1 MYGEGEGHAR
11 KRMREVIEAST
22 VARDAKLSQIERW
35 LSAPDPS
42 VNYQKALKL
51 RQHNTGRWLL
61 DGERYETWKIETASC
76 IWLYGI
82 PGCGK
87 TLLSST
93 ILEDVFRYCDEHPGY
108 AVAYFYFDFN
118 DIQKQNAERMLRSL
132 VVQLLQKSVDIPSS
146 LDALFSSHDNG
157 KRPPA
162 LDSLLKVARDLIEH
176 FPQVYIVLD
185 ALDECNQWSELME
198 MLETIASWEIPN
210 LHLIMTSRAEP
221 DIKSTLT
228 SFVDPQNSICL
239 QSNIVDRDI
248 QLYIRQ
254 RLSDDKD
261 LAKWKKDPDIQ
272 QEIETA
278 LTKGSKGMFRWAAC
292 QLDTL
297 GRCLN
302 RSLLRKTLKTLPSTL
317 DKTYERILGSI
328 SDEYAEY
335 AICILQWLAFSER
348 PLSVEELAEVIAIDV
363 SRDPEFDRD
372 EVLEDPMDVLRI
384 CSSLVSITAAPGLN
398 LSRVLRTPSITLPKR
413 EVPVRQIIMLAH
425 YSVKEYLIS
434 DRVKRGQAARYS
446 LQAATCHGAMAV
458 ACLGYLN
465 QFQEPELLSEQTL
478 EKFKLASYSARF
490 WSEHAR
496 KAGDQEAEVARFVC
510 RLLSMDN
517 PAYFSWIQIIEG
529 DFFWFDP
536 SFESIKSIVPT
547 PLYCASLL
555 GLDTVVE
562 QFLTQNSD
570 PNARGGTYGNALQAA
585 SCITRILLEAGANV
599 SPDGSCKSALHH
611 AIDGLRCTPSLVSTL
626 LKFGPPM
633 STVNAQNMTPLHFM
647 ALHRK
652 FEVIKILLKYGADP
666 NALFENHETSL
677 YLFLNNP
684 HESVSIQDPSRM
696 REVSQLGKAG
706 NHVWVKVL
714 IEYGANVGRTDDS
727 GLNALHYA
735 AQSGNHKTIVAI
747 LRTEEAKKV
756 GLVTSKDGSGRNV
769 LHHLLDK
776 KKKARIKTI
785 RFLLS
790 RGADSS
796 AVDDSG
802 CTPLASYLQSRSYI
816 NPELCSLLLKFNGNA
831 TFSNSKG
838 QNLGHLY
845 IQNRNT
851 TFETLRF
858 LHERGVDLTK
868 KDHEEKTLL
877 HVAATRGSLTDTM
890 LVYLINVVGLGIA
903 DQDIHGRDVLQYAT
917 ERHERIERVE
927 IELSA
932 MFCMEE
938 LSVDFC
944 SCSCSGCSG
953 FYRNFYRD
961 SYRDSRLTILRRITE
976 LKELATKRNNVTI
989 PVL

>member
-1 MYGEGEGHAR
+1 MRLLEVQSDGSFSLVGPQRSDISPYAILSHTWGADHDEVTYQDLYNGTGKEKHGYNKISFCKEQTTKDGLCHFWIDTCCINKSSEPELSEAIRSMFKWYRNASKCYVYLSDVSSTDCDQESVPFSESRWFTRGWTLQELLAPSCVQFFSKEGVLLGDKHSLAKEISEITRIPVEALQGHDLSKFSVEERMRWAEERKTTREEDQIYSLLGIFNIHIPIMYGEGEGHAR

-585 SCITRILLEAGANV
+585 SVRGHDNIVKLLLSAGA
-599 SPDGSCKSALHH
+599 D
-611 AIDGLRCTPSLVSTL
+611 
-626 LKFGPPM
+626 
-633 STVNAQNMTPLHFM
+633 VNAQDGQFTN
-647 ALHRK
+647 ALQAASVRGYENIVK
-652 FEVIKILLKYGADP
+652 LLLSAGADVNAKSGRFD
-666 NALFENHETSL
+666 NALQAASVGGHEN
-677 YLFLNNP
+677 
-684 HESVSIQDPSRM
+684 I
-696 REVSQLGKAG
+696 
-706 NHVWVKVL
+706 VKVL
-714 IEYGANVGRTDDS
+714 LSAGADV
-727 GLNALHYA
+727 NAN
-735 AQSGNHKTIVAI
+735 G
-747 LRTEEAKKV
+747 
-756 GLVTSKDGSGRNV
+756 GLVKW
-769 LHHLLDK
+769 
-776 KKKARIKTI
+776 A
-785 RFLLS
+785 
-790 RGADSS
+790 
-796 AVDDSG
+796 
-802 CTPLASYLQSRSYI
+802 
-816 NPELCSLLLKFNGNA
+816 
-831 TFSNSKG
+831 
-838 QNLGHLY
+838 
-845 IQNRNT
+845 
-851 TFETLRF
+851 
-858 LHERGVDLTK
+858 
-868 KDHEEKTLL
+868 
-877 HVAATRGSLTDTM
+877 
-890 LVYLINVVGLGIA
+890 
-903 DQDIHGRDVLQYAT
+903 
-917 ERHERIERVE
+917 
-927 IELSA
+927 
-932 MFCMEE
+932 
-938 LSVDFC
+938 
-944 SCSCSGCSG
+944 
-953 FYRNFYRD
+953 
-961 SYRDSRLTILRRITE
+961 IT
-976 LKELATKRNNVTI
+976 
-989 PVL
+989 

>member
-1 MYGEGEGHAR
+1 M
-11 KRMREVIEAST
+11 ST
-22 VARDAKLSQIERW
+22 
-35 LSAPDPS
+35 
-42 VNYQKALKL
+42 
-51 RQHNTGRWLL
+51 
-61 DGERYETWKIETASC
+61 
-76 IWLYGI
+76 
-82 PGCGK
+82 
-87 TLLSST
+87 
-93 ILEDVFRYCDEHPGY
+93 
-108 AVAYFYFDFN
+108 
-118 DIQKQNAERMLRSL
+118 
-132 VVQLLQKSVDIPSS
+132 
-146 LDALFSSHDNG
+146 
-157 KRPPA
+157 
-162 LDSLLKVARDLIEH
+162 
-176 FPQVYIVLD
+176 
-185 ALDECNQWSELME
+185 
-198 MLETIASWEIPN
+198 
-210 LHLIMTSRAEP
+210 
-221 DIKSTLT
+221 
-228 SFVDPQNSICL
+228 
-239 QSNIVDRDI
+239 
-248 QLYIRQ
+248 Q
-254 RLSDDKD
+254 R
-261 LAKWKKDPDIQ
+261 
-272 QEIETA
+272 
-278 LTKGSKGMFRWAAC
+278 
-292 QLDTL
+292 
-297 GRCLN
+297 
-302 RSLLRKTLKTLPSTL
+302 
-317 DKTYERILGSI
+317 
-328 SDEYAEY
+328 
-335 AICILQWLAFSER
+335 
-348 PLSVEELAEVIAIDV
+348 
-363 SRDPEFDRD
+363 
-372 EVLEDPMDVLRI
+372 
-384 CSSLVSITAAPGLN
+384 
-398 LSRVLRTPSITLPKR
+398 
-413 EVPVRQIIMLAH
+413 
-425 YSVKEYLIS
+425 
-434 DRVKRGQAARYS
+434 
-446 LQAATCHGAMAV
+446 
-458 ACLGYLN
+458 
-465 QFQEPELLSEQTL
+465 
-478 EKFKLASYSARF
+478 
-490 WSEHAR
+490 
-496 KAGDQEAEVARFVC
+496 
-510 RLLSMDN
+510 
-517 PAYFSWIQIIEG
+517 
-529 DFFWFDP
+529 
-536 SFESIKSIVPT
+536 
-547 PLYCASLL
+547 
-555 GLDTVVE
+555 
-562 QFLTQNSD
+562 
-570 PNARGGTYGNALQAA
+570 
-585 SCITRILLEAGANV
+585 CITRILLEAGANV

-611 AIDGLRCTPSLVSTL
+611 AIDGLRCTPSLDERSITAGVQTL
-626 LKFGPPM
+626 LM
-633 STVNAQNMTPLHFM
+633 H
-647 ALHRK
+647 
-652 FEVIKILLKYGADP
+652 GADP
-666 NALFENHETSL
+666 NYCTRRRKTPLHLAS
-677 YLFLNNP
+677 
-684 HESVSIQDPSRM
+684 
-696 REVSQLGKAG
+696 KAG